1 MNNMTNFK
9 ARRKGKKE
17 LADIFNSLKFQDGLS
32 DENITAANFAYY
44 YNKARNGQKGNYI
57 IYETV
62 ESNPAVRADDVVCG
76 REYFAQIDI
85 FSVYSFET
93 KKLCDV
99 ILGIEEKLTEKMF
112 EVDMK
117 EELYESDTGL
127 YHQILYVSKTY
138 YY

>member
-1 MNNMTNFK
+1 MKNMTNVK
-9 ARRKGKKE
+9 AREKGKKE
-17 LADIFNSLKFQDGLS
+17 LAAVFKSLKFKDGLT
-32 DENITAANFAYY
+32 EKNIAAVDFLYY
-44 YNKARNGQKGNYI
+44 YNRSRDGQKGNYI
-57 IYETV
+57 IYETI
-62 ESNPAVRADDVVCG
+62 ESNPAVRADNVVYG

-99 ILGIEEKLTEKMF
+99 ISGIEERLTEKMF

-138 YY
+138 YF